1 MNSNPKKEVIFIRTD
16 PETKNAFLKAVK
28 KTGFD
33 QNTLGEF
40 LILKGVKKIIKNQ

>member
-1 MNSNPKKEVIFIRTD
+1 MNSKQKKEVIFIRTD
-16 PETKNAFLKAVK
+16 QETKNAFLKAVK
-28 KTGFD
+28 QIGSD